1 MRLTTLRRQILR
13 TLINSGGMIRDDEGH
28 ATSALAVVIDRTTG
42 DRTDRHAL
50 RRTLGRMEE
59 GGLIKRE
66 LDGKRCRTIS
76 IMPAGVDLMGER
88 QGPTEPTRYVLEGQE
103 LTSSELLDAMFEA
116 SQRLNSWAL
125 QADSSLPV
133 WKLRVQGF
141 DALRS
146 HLPPAEFDAD
156 RWGECLEQFNALASA
171 FTSGH
176 NAPTVEQVEAMQAQ
190 ILDLTTSLSAHKRHL
205 EAER

>member
-13 TLINSGGMIRDDEGH
+13 TLINSGGTIRDDEGH

-66 LDGKRCRTIS
+66 LDGKRCTTIS

-88 QGPTEPTRYVLEGQE
+88 QGPTEPTRYVLEGE
-103 LTSSELLDAMFEA
+103 EISSSALLNTMFEA
-116 SQRLNSWAL
+116 SQRLNTWAL
-125 QADSSLPV
+125 QADSSRPV
-133 WKLRVQGF
+133 WKLRIEGF

-146 HLPPAEFDAD
+146 HLPPAEFDAA
-156 RWGECLEQFNALASA
+156 RWRDCLEQFNALASA
-171 FTSGH
+171 FTAGQQS
-176 NAPTVEQVEAMQAQ
+176 PTLAQVEAMQAQ
-190 ILDLTTSLSAHKRHL
+190 ILDLTTQLSAHKRHL
-205 EAER
+205 DASD